1 MDTELVYAILLAAVF
16 KKLNRV
22 FKSVVLNITLSLS
35 FKEVKWRKWENDV

>member
-1 MDTELVYAILLAAVF
+1 LDVEIVYATLLVAVF

-35 FKEVKWRKWENDV
+35 FKEVKWRKMGK